1 MVFWWVEMKY
11 RLCIKPLTA
20 ILGALV
26 AVTLAV
32 TPIFAQTS
40 GGNQVITE
48 DFEGAF
54 TNDSY
59 CADNT
64 CMKPDGW
71 GVWFI
76 PRKNSDLQGINF
88 APKFEKVTN
97 VPNRIK
103 QGAAALHQFTNSAT
117 HTGGIYRIISDV
129 KPGSHIK
136 FTIQGSVWSTNDD
149 SPNSTRP
156 SSDIK
161 LKVGIDPMGGNEGK
175 ASPLNG
181 QVVWSADQD
190 AKDKFATFSVE
201 TDARSSTVIVYV
213 YATMKDPVKHNEIYW
228 DDAKIEISAPQLQAA
243 MMDSAQASGT
253 GLQAGAAPAPQG
265 SERTL
270 ASSPGV
276 TPTTATTA
284 TALAAA
290 PQPATVPLTGSS
302 GKKYTVQAGD
312 TLSSIALENLPN
324 LDYAAALDKIRK
336 LNNLQGDILAIGQV
350 LLLEPASAPPTPTP
364 APPTPV
370 PVAQAAPQA
379 APAKLEPG
387 KACVNAYFD
396 LNGNG
401 KHEAAEDL
409 VPNVTFALSS
419 NGAVV
424 NSYTST
430 GLNEPRCFDNL
441 ADGTYI
447 ASAVAPPNYNVTSPM
462 NDSLAVKAGKTVS
475 FEVGLR
481 RVSDG
486 AVVLTPKPAA
496 VAPVAS
502 AAPNIGGFIALA
514 AGLALIIG
522 SAGLGVT
529 LFLRRRQL

>member
-1 MVFWWVEMKY
+1 M
-11 RLCIKPLTA
+11 LS
-20 ILGALV
+20 ALV
-26 AVTLAV
+26 AVTLVV
-32 TPIFAQTS
+32 TPIFAQS
-40 GGNQVITE
+40 GAGNQIITE

-59 CADNT
+59 CSDNT
-64 CMKPDGW
+64 CMKPEGW

-76 PRKNSDLQGINF
+76 PRKNSDLAGINF

-97 VPNRIK
+97 VPSRIK
-103 QGAAALHQFTNSAT
+103 QGVSALHQFTNSAT
-117 HTGGIYRIISDV
+117 HTGGVYRIINNV
-129 KPGSHIK
+129 KPGSRIK
-136 FTIQGSVWSTNDD
+136 FTIQASVWSTNDD
-149 SPNSTRP
+149 SLTSTRP

-190 AKDKFATFSVE
+190 AKDKYVMFSAEVE
-201 TDARSSTVIVYV
+201 ARSSTVIVYT

-228 DDAKIEISAPQLQAA
+228 DDAKIEISAPQLQGTA
-243 MMDSAQASGT
+243 MDSAQASAS

-265 SERTL
+265 SERALT
-270 ASSPGV
+270 SSAGV
-276 TPTTATTA
+276 TSTNATTTTAV
-284 TALAAA
+284 AAA
-290 PQPATVPLTGSS
+290 PQPATVPLTGST

-324 LDYAAALDKIRK
+324 LDYTAALDKIRK

-350 LLLEPASAPPTPTP
+350 LLLEPASATPTP
-364 APPTPV
+364 VPAPTATPA
-370 PVAQAAPQA
+370 PVAQAAAQA

-387 KACVNAYFD
+387 KACVAAYID

-401 KHEAAEDL
+401 KRDTGEDA
-409 VPNVTFALSS
+409 VSNVTFSLTQ
-419 NGAVV
+419 NGALI
-424 NSYTST
+424 NTFTST
-430 GLNEPRCFDNL
+430 PAEASFCFANL
-441 ADGTYI
+441 ADGVYI
-447 ASAVAPPNYNVTSPM
+447 ARAVAPPNYNTTSPM
-462 NDSLAVKAGKTVS
+462 DNSLNIKAGNES
-475 FEVGLR
+475 RFEIGLR
-481 RVSDG
+481 RIADG
-486 AVVLTPKPAA
+486 AAVMTPKPAA

-514 AGLALIIG
+514 AGLALIVG